1 MQSKQFKDLTSTA
14 FSVLAPKNNTPVAK
28 QTQLNESV
36 QVLSEHEEMLINE
49 ISDILEK
56 VEGQLGIKLTDS
68 EIQESTSFIIKF
80 AQLNSIVESVENEVG
95 FKLNEDEINYVLNK
109 LITE

>member
-68 EIQESTSFIIKF
+68 E
-80 AQLNSIVESVENEVG
+80 NEVG